1 MSGGSVFSG
10 TNTPTP
16 GNTFSISDGLLNP
29 TLKEYWFGSREAAQQ
44 EISSDITSRWS
55 NLGSANPLKGPTA
68 RSLFYNAANLFG
80 DDAKYG
86 QFLFYSFSIRKCG
99 KIASAK

>member
-1 MSGGSVFSG
+1 MPGSQFQG

-16 GNTFSISDGLLNP
+16 GNTNSIADGKLNP
-29 TLKEYWFGSREAAQQ
+29 TLKEYWFGSREALQQ

-55 NLGSANPLKGPTA
+55 NLGSASPLKGPTA

-86 QFLFYSFSIRKCG
+86 QFLFYFLLST
-99 KIASAK
+99 AW